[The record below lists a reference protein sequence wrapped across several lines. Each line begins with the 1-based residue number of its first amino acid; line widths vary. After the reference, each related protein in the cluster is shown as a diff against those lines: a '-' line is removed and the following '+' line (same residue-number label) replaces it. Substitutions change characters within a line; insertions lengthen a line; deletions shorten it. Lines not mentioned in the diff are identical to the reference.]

1 MCPLPVHARRQGES
15 GTLGRGFGCTG
26 PGYATEDR
34 KTDRVLGEPQL
45 SWDSK
50 PLGAPPSPPDFSARP
65 GVRGSPGSRLPP
77 PGPAPAVIPV
87 RSATGP
93 RFRGNTSSLLKP
105 GGGQAPAAFP
115 VETRVFVPRGTR
127 VGRAWPGPR
136 AAGLSRST
144 YLAEGPGALGNPGG

>member
-1 MCPLPVHARRQGES
+1 MPFARSRKEAGGERDPGQGFWQYWPRVRDSRQKDGQS
-15 GTLGRGFGCTG
+15 F
-26 PGYATEDR
+26 
-34 KTDRVLGEPQL
+34 GEPQL

-136 AAGLSRST
+136 AGGLSRST